1 MISSRKPRTSPNY
14 PKHRSWWPT
23 APAMIPGRP
32 SRCRKVP
39 PWFPPLPLWAPWK
52 ATTLTYGSPGR
63 TLEHG
68 LRHHRGICQG
78 SAQQEE
84 NIPEAT
90 EELAE
95 QRKTLET
102 WVNDFTKTHTD
113 LTYAATEPVAYYLMA
128 DVGFKNATPRAI
140 RSRRLPAANQ
150 HRRICR
156 LSRRLLKTRARMY

>member
-1 MISSRKPRTSPNY
+1 M
-14 PKHRSWWPT
+14 
-23 APAMIPGRP
+23 
-32 SRCRKVP
+32 V
-39 PWFPPLPLWAPWK
+39 LQ
-52 ATTLTYGSPGR
+52 GR

-102 WVNDFTKTHTD
+102 WVNDFTKTHTN

-128 DVGFKNATPRAI
+128 DVGFKDATPKGYTQSTA
-140 RSRRLPAANQ
+140 SGGEPAPADLQAFQTLIEDKGADVLINNTQ
-150 HRRICR
+150 EASDATNMITGTAGKSDVPVVDVSEQMPADATT
-156 LSRRLLKTRARMY
+156 LNA